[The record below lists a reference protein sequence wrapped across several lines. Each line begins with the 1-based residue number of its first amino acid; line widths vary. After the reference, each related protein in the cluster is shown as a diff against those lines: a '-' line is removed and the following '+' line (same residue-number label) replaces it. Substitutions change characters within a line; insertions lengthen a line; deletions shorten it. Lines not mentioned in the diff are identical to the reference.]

1 MGRSK
6 ERVESE
12 SNGRTAL
19 EERDDRTKERVESA
33 AMGCS
38 SRTALKERDGLLAM
52 GRTKER
58 VELAAMGRS
67 KEQRA
72 ESNSRTALKCATLKK
87 SCASATNPP
96 TSAARSRKQQIRL
109 PIQAQNSSIRT
120 EIPY

>member
-19 EERDDRTKERVESA
+19 EEHNDRTKEQVELA

-58 VELAAMGRS
+58 VESAAMGPF
-67 KEQRA
+67 KGTT
-72 ESNSRTALKCATLKK
+72 SR
-87 SCASATNPP
+87 
-96 TSAARSRKQQIRL
+96 I
-109 PIQAQNSSIRT
+109 
-120 EIPY
+120 E